1 MRFVRDVR
9 EDLARR
15 DFTINA
21 MAFHR
26 LLDFGFKKQTKKF
39 FKKYKNQCKSDIKSN
54 ELVKFIEFT
63 YSYSMIALNKYSS
76 KYSKKLYSQPALFT
90 IVALKIYLNM
100 IYREIGFCIVFKW
113 FEKLY
118 L

>member
-1 MRFVRDVR
+1 MNNKNKHSPSIVRFS
-9 EDLARR
+9 E
-15 DFTINA
+15 
-21 MAFHR
+21 HKS

-76 KYSKKLYSQPALFT
+76 KYSKKLYSQPALFYDCCFKNLFKYDLSRNW
-90 IVALKIYLNM
+90 IL
-100 IYREIGFCIVFKW
+100 YRFQVV
-113 FEKLY
+113 
-118 L
+118 

>member
-1 MRFVRDVR
+1 MNNKNKHSLNIVRFS
-9 EDLARR
+9 E
-15 DFTINA
+15 
-21 MAFHR
+21 HKS

-54 ELVKFIEFT
+54 KLVKFIEFT

>member
-1 MRFVRDVR
+1 M
-9 EDLARR
+9 
-15 DFTINA
+15 
-21 MAFHR
+21 
-26 LLDFGFKKQTKKF
+26 DFGFKKQTKKF

-54 ELVKFIEFT
+54 KLVKFIEFT

-100 IYREIGFCIVFKW
+100 TYREIMDFVSFSSGLRSYLKIKKSPNYSTLQKFFKKCLLTCLK
-113 FEKLY
+113 E
-118 L
+118 